1 MRDDLM
7 RMRGDWG
14 KVLLYAQAIIAL
26 AACFVG
32 VSASARPN
40 PQTAALQGTVVAA
53 APHKLT
59 FDAASIKQNTSRNGR
74 NSLSI
79 NMEGGRLH
87 AVNVPLATFMVAAYK
102 IPSNRII
109 GAPPWF
115 DSEYFDIEATHEDPG
130 PDDAATD
137 DGNDLRLQSLLADRF
152 KLAIHLETRRL
163 PVYDLVLATPGKLGP
178 QLQTNSGNCGD
189 FQQTDL
195 RKPPAASVATST
207 PASLNCGDISS
218 SGGRA
223 RVRVLGRG
231 VTVAKLVEVLSGT
244 PSAQFVERPIV
255 DRTGLTGTIDFDLL
269 FTPPQIA
276 TTGDQASADP
286 SAPAPFEP
294 ALREELGLQLKG
306 DTGSVDVI
314 VIDHVEQP
322 SAN

>member
-1 MRDDLM
+1 MNAPNKSPLFS
-7 RMRGDWG
+7 GSP
-14 KVLLYAQAIIAL
+14 AAIGIATL
-26 AACFVG
+26 AGFFLFGIVFDTH
-32 VSASARPN
+32 
-40 PQTAALQGTVVAA
+40 PQTARQGTVAA
-53 APHKLT
+53 ASPQALT
-59 FDAASIKQNTSRNGR
+59 FDAASIKQDKSGSGR

-79 NMEGGRLH
+79 NLEGGRLH
-87 AVNVPLATFMVAAYK
+87 AVNVPLATFMVAAYR

-130 PDDAATD
+130 PDDPATD
-137 DGNDLRLQSLLADRF
+137 DGNDLRLQALLTDRF
-152 KLAIHLETRRL
+152 KLAIHHETRQL

-178 QLQTNSGNCGD
+178 QLQINNGECGD

-195 RKPPAASVATST
+195 RKPTAASVANST
-207 PASLNCGDISS
+207 PASINCGDISS

-231 VTVAKLVEVLSGT
+231 VTVAKLVEVLSGS
-244 PSAQFVERPIV
+244 PSQQFVERPIV
-255 DRTGLTGTIDFDLL
+255 DRTGLAGTIDFDLL
-269 FTPPQIA
+269 FAPPQIA

-286 SAPAPFEP
+286 SAPASFEA
-294 ALREELGLQLKG
+294 ALLEELGFQLKG